1 MTAGYVPLATS
12 PRGSASALV
21 DDRAAPEVDE
31 AAVVVL
37 GEDTVTPFVWALVC
51 AAAISGLLFGYDT
64 GVISGTLVV
73 IGTDLGAELTTHQ
86 KEAITSATTLGAL
99 FGGLGAGA
107 LSDARGRK
115 GVLFLA
121 NIVFIVGA
129 LLQAAAHAV
138 STMVVGRFIVGLGV
152 GLASCIAPL
161 YIGELAPTRM
171 RGRLVTVNA
180 VVCTFGQVVA
190 YTIGALFARA
200 PGGWRW
206 MVGLGALP
214 AAVQLASLGFL
225 PESPRILLLRGD
237 TRAVERVLARVYP
250 LATKGDVARK
260 VEIMARAVAQSVE
273 IEKTTTMRQRA
284 ASLFRVGAY
293 RRALVIGCG
302 LQALQQ
308 ACGFNTL
315 MYYSASIF
323 AAMGFKNATA
333 TGLIIA
339 TVNCVFTLV
348 ALKIIDP
355 IGRRPIMLY
364 TVPLMALA
372 LFSTSFFFGQLTH
385 GTDGVLVPGTEYPRS
400 QALLVLLSMMFFV
413 AAYATGSG
421 NIPWQQ
427 GELFPLEVRGLGT
440 SLCTATNWSVN
451 LLVAATF
458 LSLMEA
464 ATPAGAFALYAVV
477 CLRQHHKERLA
488 GAFRIFARLGYDEG
502 VAGHITVRDVVNP
515 HAFWVNPYGVAF
527 DQMTASDLLLIDH
540 DGNVLGGGKDGDGQ
554 LFNAAGF
561 AIHGSIH
568 RQRQDIHAAA
578 HSHSYFGRAF
588 SCLGR
593 NIDLASVEGA
603 QYGETVRLYDDFGGV
618 VLDDAEGLAIC
629 KALGPAG
636 KGAILQNH
644 GILTAAGTVD
654 AAVAYFVRLERLCQA
669 QLEADAAGGPRVLT
683 DSEVHA
689 VFAEQGGEEVAYE
702 QAQELYEWLEAV
714 DGQDYKL

>member
-12 PRGSASALV
+12 PRGGSTSALV

-161 YIGELAPTRM
+161 YIGELSPTRM

-308 ACGFNTL
+308 A
-315 MYYSASIF
+315 SASIF

-339 TVNCVFTLV
+339 AVNCVFTLV

-372 LFSTSFFFGQLTH
+372 LFSTAFFFGQLTH
-385 GTDGVLVPGTEYPRS
+385 DTDGVLVPGTEYPRS

-458 LSLMEA
+458 LSLMDA

-477 CLRQHHKERLA
+477 CLVGWVFVWRCYPETSGLSLEEVSEV
-488 GAFRIFARLGYDEG
+488 FA
-502 VAGHITVRDVVNP
+502 
-515 HAFWVNPYGVAF
+515 
-527 DQMTASDLLLIDH
+527 
-540 DGNVLGGGKDGDGQ
+540 
-554 LFNAAGF
+554 
-561 AIHGSIH
+561 
-568 RQRQDIHAAA
+568 
-578 HSHSYFGRAF
+578 
-588 SCLGR
+588 
-593 NIDLASVEGA
+593 
-603 QYGETVRLYDDFGGV
+603 DDFGV
-618 VLDDAEGLAIC
+618 
-629 KALGPAG
+629 K
-636 KGAILQNH
+636 K
-644 GILTAAGTVD
+644 
-654 AAVAYFVRLERLCQA
+654 
-669 QLEADAAGGPRVLT
+669 
-683 DSEVHA
+683 SEVMRRA
-689 VFAEQGGEEVAYE
+689 QGLGAAPV
-702 QAQELYEWLEAV
+702 
-714 DGQDYKL
+714 

>member
-161 YIGELAPTRM
+161 YIA
-171 RGRLVTVNA
+171 
-180 VVCTFGQVVA
+180 
-190 YTIGALFARA
+190 IGALFARA

-315 MYYSASIF
+315 MY
-323 AAMGFKNATA
+323 
-333 TGLIIA
+333 
-339 TVNCVFTLV
+339 
-348 ALKIIDP
+348 
-355 IGRRPIMLY
+355 
-364 TVPLMALA
+364 
-372 LFSTSFFFGQLTH
+372 
-385 GTDGVLVPGTEYPRS
+385 
-400 QALLVLLSMMFFV
+400 
-413 AAYATGSG
+413 
-421 NIPWQQ
+421 
-427 GELFPLEVRGLGT
+427 
-440 SLCTATNWSVN
+440 
-451 LLVAATF
+451 
-458 LSLMEA
+458 
-464 ATPAGAFALYAVV
+464 
-477 CLRQHHKERLA
+477 
-488 GAFRIFARLGYDEG
+488 
-502 VAGHITVRDVVNP
+502 
-515 HAFWVNPYGVAF
+515 
-527 DQMTASDLLLIDH
+527 
-540 DGNVLGGGKDGDGQ
+540 
-554 LFNAAGF
+554 
-561 AIHGSIH
+561 
-568 RQRQDIHAAA
+568 
-578 HSHSYFGRAF
+578 
-588 SCLGR
+588 
-593 NIDLASVEGA
+593 
-603 QYGETVRLYDDFGGV
+603 
-618 VLDDAEGLAIC
+618 
-629 KALGPAG
+629 
-636 KGAILQNH
+636 
-644 GILTAAGTVD
+644 
-654 AAVAYFVRLERLCQA
+654 
-669 QLEADAAGGPRVLT
+669 
-683 DSEVHA
+683 
-689 VFAEQGGEEVAYE
+689 
-702 QAQELYEWLEAV
+702 
-714 DGQDYKL
+714 

>member
-12 PRGSASALV
+12 PRGSTSALA
-21 DDRAAPEVDE
+21 DDRVATEVDE
-31 AAVVVL
+31 AAVVVP
-37 GEDTVTPFVWALVC
+37 GEGTVTPFVRGLVG

-73 IGTDLGAELTTHQ
+73 IGTDLGAALTTHQ

-99 FGGLGAGA
+99 FGSLGAGA

-121 NIVFIVGA
+121 NVVFIVGA

-138 STMVVGRFIVGLGV
+138 STMVVGRFVVGLGV

-190 YTIGALFARA
+190 YAIGALFARA
-200 PGGWRW
+200 PSGWRW

-214 AAVQLASLGFL
+214 AAVQLASLSFL
-225 PESPRILLLRGD
+225 PESPRILLLRDD
-237 TRAVERVLARVYP
+237 TLAVERVLARVYP

-273 IEKTTTMRQRA
+273 IEKTTSMRERA

-293 RRALVIGCG
+293 RRALAIGCG

-308 ACGFNTL
+308 AIAAHVQ
-315 MYYSASIF
+315 YYSASIF

-339 TVNCVFTLV
+339 AVNCAFTLV

-355 IGRRPIMLY
+355 VGRRPIMLY

-372 LFSTSFFFGQLTH
+372 LFSTAFFFSQLTRDT
-385 GTDGVLVPGTEYPRS
+385 GGVLVPGTDYPRNVS
-400 QALLVLLSMMFFV
+400 LLVLLSMMVFV

-440 SLCTATNWSVN
+440 SLCTATNWGVN

-458 LSLMEA
+458 LSLMEV
-464 ATPAGAFALYAVV
+464 ATPSGAFTLYALV
-477 CLRQHHKERLA
+477 C
-488 GAFRIFARLGYDEG
+488 
-502 VAGHITVRDVVNP
+502 
-515 HAFWVNPYGVAF
+515 
-527 DQMTASDLLLIDH
+527 
-540 DGNVLGGGKDGDGQ
+540 VLGWVFIWRCYPETSG
-554 LFNAAGF
+554 LSLEEVSEVF
-561 AIHGSIH
+561 A
-568 RQRQDIHAAA
+568 
-578 HSHSYFGRAF
+578 
-588 SCLGR
+588 
-593 NIDLASVEGA
+593 
-603 QYGETVRLYDDFGGV
+603 DDFGV
-618 VLDDAEGLAIC
+618 KKSETMRRAHGLGRA
-629 KALGPAG
+629 P
-636 KGAILQNH
+636 
-644 GILTAAGTVD
+644 V
-654 AAVAYFVRLERLCQA
+654 
-669 QLEADAAGGPRVLT
+669 
-683 DSEVHA
+683 
-689 VFAEQGGEEVAYE
+689 
-702 QAQELYEWLEAV
+702 
-714 DGQDYKL
+714 